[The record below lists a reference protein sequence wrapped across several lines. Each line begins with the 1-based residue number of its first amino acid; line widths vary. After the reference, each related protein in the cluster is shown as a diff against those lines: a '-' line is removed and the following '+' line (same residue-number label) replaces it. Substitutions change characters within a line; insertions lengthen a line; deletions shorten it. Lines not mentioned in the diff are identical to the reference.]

1 MFNQM
6 VHFEMMKA
14 MLATANIGNICRE
27 PLRLPFA
34 SDPPIVDRDDED
46 IGSTTEGGLL
56 TGVVDATRLDAR
68 TIRKILG

>member
-14 MLATANIGNICRE
+14 IVATVNLGNICRE

-34 SDPPIVDRDDED
+34 SDPPIVDRDDGD
-46 IGSTTEGGLL
+46 IGSTTEGGLS